1 MLLRQL
7 FEAPRTAVVAFGR
20 MNPPTIGHQ
29 KLVDKI
35 KSLPG
40 DHYVF
45 LSQSQKPKTDPL
57 SFEDKLRYAK
67 FFFPNVT
74 VGHPEVKTII
84 QAMQKLEQLGYD
96 SVVYVA
102 GSDRVDSFTK
112 LLNQYNGQA
121 DKSGNIP
128 YSFKS
133 IKIVSAGERDPDA
146 DGAEGMSASKMRQAA
161 VDNDLE
167 SFKQGVPQQ
176 ELADEMFAAV
186 KQGMGVKDE
195 ATAEGWFSGDPLPAP
210 EWLNDEN
217 KELWQ
222 KAEPTTK
229 DKRLVTQLKKLQR
242 FIQAGLVDE
251 ANQVITKEL
260 GLMQTESI
268 GSDIN
273 FPGFDSDEEKKKK
286 DKKKK
291 KSTSLL
297 SKLKNIVGIDESLFE
312 AATRADADAMIA
324 AIKTFQQA
332 AGLKADGIVGPDT
345 RAKAGEMMKDPA
357 QAKVVTTLQG
367 AIKGFQTKAGI
378 TADGKVGPQTMGAVN
393 TAQGLDATTGKP
405 APAEPATDPN
415 AKAGVDG
422 PGGEAP
428 AVAPQTP
435 ADATAKAGTAQTD
448 DPNAQKAQPED
459 PTKTTPVNNQQA
471 AATTK
476 PVNTAATANDKDG
489 TQPVEEPAA
498 TANDKDGLVQRRDE
512 LRRKEAN
519 SFLMPDEEKELRQ
532 IQDKISTVP
541 EPKADPAAAT
551 EPKADPEKPNSGSEY
566 TLDGKP
572 VSRDEYE
579 KKFGKDLSGR
589 TNDYNRLKNQIQGLS
604 KKASDEKQQW
614 TQQQLDDPKSPY
626 YRGVPADKRD
636 PKYPK
641 ELTAIDDKYAAEAKK
656 LQAQADKLSS
666 DPEVKKMIDAGG
678 DKFDRA
684 LNGDDDDFFN
694 TIEKPKGSP
703 EVEKARAK
711 IKKQK
716 DPFADDPEGDAA
728 FDKELDGDD
737 DDKEGTTTT
746 NTSSKDGNTTR
757 TSSSTSTVTRSG
769 GTSTTKKV
777 SGGGSTIRFSKQMM
791 DGPDT
796 AGLRAE
802 KKDLRKQ
809 MRAFGDEFDKN
820 NPKAGRFDYLDDPE
834 YQKLEAQM
842 DEYEGLAGKI
852 AKSQEVRH
860 PSGVVD
866 KDGNIKYNTKDG
878 SWDGEQFDPDR
889 KKKSRS

>member
-84 QAMQKLEQLGYD
+84 QAMQKLQQLGYED
-96 SVVYVA
+96 VVYVA
-102 GSDRVDSFTK
+102 GSDRVQSFED
-112 LLNQYNGQA
+112 LLNKYNGVA

-176 ELADEMFAAV
+176 EVADEMFAAV
-186 KQGMGVKDE
+186 RQGMGIKDE
-195 ATAEGWFSGDPLPAP
+195 ATTEGWFSGDPLPAP

-217 KELWQ
+217 KALWQ
-222 KAEPTTK
+222 KTEPTTK

-251 ANQVITKEL
+251 ANQVIAKEL
-260 GLMQTESI
+260 GIMQSESI

-273 FPGFDSDEEKKKK
+273 FPGYDSDEEKE
-286 DKKKK
+286 KKKK
-291 KSTSLL
+291 KKQKSSSLL

-332 AGLKADGIVGPDT
+332 AGLKADGIVGPNT

-405 APAEPATDPN
+405 AAAEPATDPN

-435 ADATAKAGTAQTD
+435 TDATAKAGTAQTD

-498 TANDKDGLVQRRDE
+498 TTTQ
-512 LRRKEAN
+512 
-519 SFLMPDEEKELRQ
+519 
-532 IQDKISTVP
+532 
-541 EPKADPAAAT
+541 PKAK
-551 EPKADPEKPNSGSEY
+551 PKAQATTTEPEKPNSGSEY

-579 KKFGKDLSGR
+579 KAFGKDLSGR

-604 KKASDEKQQW
+604 KKASDEKREW

-684 LNGDDDDFFN
+684 LAGDDDDFFN

-703 EVEKARAK
+703 EVEKARAR

-716 DPFADDPEGDAA
+716 DPFADDPEGDAE
-728 FDKELDGDD
+728 FDRLAAGDD
-737 DDKEGTTTT
+737 DDKPGTTTT
-746 NTSSKDGNTTR
+746 NTSTKDGNKTS

-769 GTSTTKKV
+769 GTSTTKSV
-777 SGGGSTIRFSKQMM
+777 SGGGSTTRFSKQMK

-796 AGLRAE
+796 AKVRAE
-802 KKDLRKQ
+802 KKELRSK
-809 MRAFGDEFDKN
+809 MRAFADEFDKN
-820 NPKAGRFDYLDDPE
+820 NPEAGRFDYLDSPE
-834 YQKLEAQM
+834 YEALEKEM
-842 DEYEGLAGKI
+842 DEFKGSDGKV
-852 AKSQEVRH
+852 AKSKVVMH
-860 PSGVVD
+860 PSGTVD
-866 KDGNIKYNTKDG
+866 RDGNIKYNTKDG
-878 SWDGEQFDPDR
+878 SWDGDQFDPDR
-889 KKKSRS
+889 KKKK

>member
-7 FEAPRTAVVAFGR
+7 FEEPRTAVVAYGR

-57 SFEDKLRYAK
+57 TFEDKLRYAK

-84 QAMQKLEQLGYD
+84 QALQKLEQLGYEN
-96 SVVYVA
+96 VVYVA
-102 GSDRVDSFTK
+102 GSDRVQAFED
-112 LLNQYNGQA
+112 LLNKYNGQA

-176 ELADEMFAAV
+176 EVADEMFAAV
-186 KQGMGVKDE
+186 RQGMGIKDSV
-195 ATAEGWFSGDPLPAP
+195 AAEGWFSGDPLPAP

-217 KELWQ
+217 KSLWQ
-222 KAEPTTK
+222 KTEPTTK

-251 ANQVITKEL
+251 ANQVIAKEL
-260 GLMQTESI
+260 GIMQSESI

-273 FPGFDSDEEKKKK
+273 FPGFDSDEEKE
-286 DKKKK
+286 KKKK
-291 KSTSLL
+291 KKQKSSSLL

-332 AGLKADGIVGPDT
+332 AGLKADGIVGPNT

-405 APAEPATDPN
+405 AADTAAPAEPKDATT
-415 AKAGVDG
+415 
-422 PGGEAP
+422 P
-428 AVAPQTP
+428 AEKPQTP
-435 ADATAKAGTAQTD
+435 ADATAKAGDAQVT
-448 DPNAQKAQPED
+448 DPNAQKAKPED
-459 PTKTTPVNNQQA
+459 PGKTTPVNNNQA
-471 AATTK
+471 TAKAE
-476 PVNTAATANDKDG
+476 PVDTAATANDKDG
-489 TQPVEEPAA
+489 TQPVEKPAA
-498 TANDKDGLVQRRDE
+498 TVNDKDRLVQRRDE

-519 SFLMPDEEKELRQ
+519 SFLMPDEETELRQ
-532 IQDKISTVP
+532 IVDRL
-541 EPKADPAAAT
+541 EPAAAT
-551 EPKADPEKPNSGSEY
+551 EPKAEPEAPNSGSEY

-604 KKASDEKQQW
+604 KKASDEKREW

-626 YRGVPADKRD
+626 YRGVPTDKRD

-684 LNGDDDDFFN
+684 LAGDDDDFFD
-694 TIEKPKGSP
+694 TIKRPKGSP

-728 FDKELDGDD
+728 FDKALDGDD
-737 DDKEGTTTT
+737 DDEEGTTTT
-746 NTSSKDGNTTR
+746 NKTSNDGNTTR

-769 GTSTTKKV
+769 GQSTTKKV
-777 SGGGSTIRFSKQMM
+777 SGGGSTIRFAKKMK

-796 AGLRAE
+796 ADLKAE
-802 KKDLRKQ
+802 KKELRKK
-809 MRAFGDEFDKN
+809 MRDFADQYDKD
-820 NPKAGRFDYLDDPE
+820 NPNAGRFDYLDSS
-834 YQKLEAQM
+834 
-842 DEYEGLAGKI
+842 EYEALEKEMDAYKGTDGKI
-852 AKSQEVRH
+852 AKSQVVLH

-866 KDGNIKYNTKDG
+866 KDGNIKYNTQSG
-878 SWDGEQFDPDR
+878 TWDGEQFNPDSM
-889 KKKSRS
+889 KG

>member
-7 FEAPRTAVVAFGR
+7 FEEPRTAVVAYGR

-57 SFEDKLRYAK
+57 TFEDKLRYAK

-84 QAMQKLEQLGYD
+84 QALQKLEQLGYEN
-96 SVVYVA
+96 VVYVA
-102 GSDRVDSFTK
+102 GSDRVQAFED
-112 LLNQYNGQA
+112 LLNKYNGQA

-176 ELADEMFAAV
+176 EVADEMFAAV
-186 KQGMGVKDE
+186 RQGMGIKDSV
-195 ATAEGWFSGDPLPAP
+195 AAEGWFSGDPLPAP

-217 KELWQ
+217 KALWQ
-222 KAEPTTK
+222 KTEPTTK

-251 ANQVITKEL
+251 ANQVIAKEL
-260 GLMQTESI
+260 GIMQSESI

-273 FPGFDSDEEKKKK
+273 FPGFDSDEEKE
-286 DKKKK
+286 KKKK
-291 KSTSLL
+291 KKQKSSSLL

-332 AGLKADGIVGPDT
+332 AGLKADGIVGPNT
-345 RAKAGEMMKDPA
+345 RAKAGEMIKDPA
-357 QAKVVTTLQG
+357 QAKVVTTLQS

-393 TAQGLDATTGKP
+393 TAQGLDSTTGKK
-405 APAEPATDPN
+405 APAEPAADPN

-422 PGGEAP
+422 PGGETP
-428 AVAPQTP
+428 AVTPQTP
-435 ADATAKAGTAQTD
+435 TDATAKAGTAQAT

-459 PTKTTPVNNQQA
+459 PEKTTPVNNKQA
-471 AATTK
+471 TATTE
-476 PVNTAATANDKDG
+476 PVDTAATANDKDG
-489 TQPVEEPAA
+489 TQPVEKP
-498 TANDKDGLVQRRDE
+498 
-512 LRRKEAN
+512 
-519 SFLMPDEEKELRQ
+519 
-532 IQDKISTVP
+532 VP
-541 EPKADPAAAT
+541 KPAAAT
-551 EPKADPEKPNSGSEY
+551 TQQQPEEPNSGSEY
-566 TLDGKP
+566 ELDGKS

-589 TNDYNRLKNQIQGLS
+589 TNDYNRLKTQIQGLS
-604 KKASDEKQQW
+604 KKASDEKREW

-626 YRGVPADKRD
+626 YRGVPTDKRD

-684 LNGDDDDFFN
+684 LAGDDDDFFD
-694 TIEKPKGSP
+694 TIKRPKGSP
-703 EVEKARAK
+703 EVEKIRAK

-728 FDKELDGDD
+728 FDKALDGDD
-737 DDKEGTTTT
+737 DDEEGTTTT
-746 NTSSKDGNTTR
+746 NKTSNDGNTTR

-769 GTSTTKKV
+769 GQSTTKKV
-777 SGGGSTIRFSKQMM
+777 SGGGSTIRFAKKMK

-796 AGLRAE
+796 ADLKAE
-802 KKDLRKQ
+802 KKELRKK
-809 MRAFGDEFDKN
+809 MRDFADQYDKD
-820 NPKAGRFDYLDDPE
+820 NPNAGNFDYLDSS
-834 YQKLEAQM
+834 
-842 DEYEGLAGKI
+842 EYEALEKEMDAYKGSDGKI
-852 AKSQEVRH
+852 AKSQVVLH

-866 KDGNIKYNTKDG
+866 KDGNIKYNTKSG
-878 SWDGEQFDPDR
+878 TWDGEQFNPDSM
-889 KKKSRS
+889 KG

>member
-45 LSQSQKPKTDPL
+45 LSQTQKPKTDPL

-84 QAMQKLEQLGYD
+84 QAMQKLEQLGYED
-96 SVVYVA
+96 VVYVA
-102 GSDRVDSFTK
+102 GSDRVDSFTN

-133 IKIVSAGERDPDA
+133 IKVVSAGERDPDA

-161 VDNDLE
+161 ADNDLE

-186 KQGMGVKDE
+186 RQGMGVKDE
-195 ATAEGWFSGDPLPAP
+195 ATTEGWFSGDPLPAP

-217 KELWQ
+217 KALWQ
-222 KAEPTTK
+222 KTEPTTK
-229 DKRLVTQLKKLQR
+229 NKRLVTQLKKLQR

-251 ANQVITKEL
+251 ANQVIAKEL
-260 GLMQTESI
+260 GIMQSESM

-273 FPGFDSDEEKKKK
+273 FPGFDSDEEKE
-286 DKKKK
+286 KKKK
-291 KSTSLL
+291 KKQKSSSLL

-332 AGLKADGIVGPDT
+332 AGLKADGIVGPNT

-405 APAEPATDPN
+405 AAAEPDPAATADTTT
-415 AKAGVDG
+415 
-422 PGGEAP
+422 P
-428 AVAPQTP
+428 AATAQTP
-435 ADATAKAGTAQTD
+435 ADATAQAGKPQAD
-448 DPNAQKAQPED
+448 DPNAQKAKPED
-459 PTKTTPVNNQQA
+459 PAKTTPVNNKQA
-471 AATTK
+471 TATTE
-476 PVNTAATANDKDG
+476 PVDTAATANNKDG
-489 TQPVEEPAA
+489 TQPVEKPTATTTEP
-498 TANDKDGLVQRRDE
+498 
-512 LRRKEAN
+512 
-519 SFLMPDEEKELRQ
+519 EEK
-532 IQDKISTVP
+532 
-541 EPKADPAAAT
+541 PKAAAADT
-551 EPKADPEKPNSGSEY
+551 APEKPNSGSEY

-579 KKFGKDLSGR
+579 KAFGKDLSGR

-604 KKASDEKQQW
+604 KKASDEKREW
-614 TQQQLDDPKSPY
+614 TQQQLDDPDSPY
-626 YRGVPADKRD
+626 YRGVPADDRD
-636 PKYPK
+636 PDYPK

-656 LQAQADKLSS
+656 LQAQADKLAS

-684 LNGDDDDFFN
+684 LAGDEDDFFD
-694 TIEKPKGSP
+694 TIKRPKGSP

-728 FDKELDGDD
+728 FDKALDGDD
-737 DDKEGTTTT
+737 DDEPGTKTT
-746 NTSSKDGNTTR
+746 NTTSKDGNTTS
-757 TSSSTSTVTRSG
+757 TSTSTSTVTRSG

-777 SGGGSTIRFSKQMM
+777 SGGGSTTRFSKQMK

-796 AGLRAE
+796 AELKAE
-802 KKDLRKQ
+802 KKELRKK
-809 MRAFGDEFDKN
+809 MRDFADQYDKD
-820 NPKAGRFDYLDDPE
+820 NPGAGNFDYLDSPE
-834 YQKLEAQM
+834 YEALEKEM
-842 DEYEGLAGKI
+842 DAYKGMDGKI
-852 AKSQEVRH
+852 AQSEVVLH
-860 PSGVVD
+860 PSGTVD
-866 KDGNIKYNTKDG
+866 RDGNIKYNTKDG
-878 SWDGEQFDPDR
+878 TWDGEQFDPDR
-889 KKKSRS
+889 KKKK

>member
-7 FEAPRTAVVAFGR
+7 FEAPRTAVLAFGR

-84 QAMQKLEQLGYD
+84 QAMQKLQQLGYED
-96 SVVYVA
+96 VVYVA
-102 GSDRVDSFTK
+102 GSDRVQSFED
-112 LLNQYNGQA
+112 LLNKYNGVA

-186 KQGMGVKDE
+186 RQGMGIKDE
-195 ATAEGWFSGDPLPAP
+195 ATAEGWFGFGKGDPLEAP
-210 EWLNDEN
+210 KWLNDEN
-217 KELWQ
+217 KALWQ
-222 KAEPTTK
+222 KTEPTTK

-242 FIQAGLVDE
+242 FIQAGLTDQ
-251 ANQVITKEL
+251 ANQVVAKEL
-260 GLMQTESI
+260 RMMQSES
-268 GSDIN
+268 
-273 FPGFDSDEEKKKK
+273 
-286 DKKKK
+286 
-291 KSTSLL
+291 
-297 SKLKNIVGIDESLFE
+297 IDESLTE
-312 AATRADADAMIA
+312 AATRADADAMVA

-332 AGLKADGIVGPDT
+332 AGLKADGIVGPNT

-378 TADGKVGPQTMGAVN
+378 AADGKVGPQTMGAVN

-428 AVAPQTP
+428 AVAPQTT

-471 AATTK
+471 AATTE
-476 PVNTAATANDKDG
+476 PVATTTPANAKDKTA
-489 TQPVEEPAA
+489 PAP
-498 TANDKDGLVQRRDE
+498 KV
-512 LRRKEAN
+512 
-519 SFLMPDEEKELRQ
+519 
-532 IQDKISTVP
+532 STGQ
-541 EPKADPAAAT
+541 T
-551 EPKADPEKPNSGSEY
+551 EKPNSGSDY

-589 TNDYNRLKNQIQGLS
+589 TNDYNRLKTQIQGLS
-604 KKASDEKQQW
+604 KKASDEKREW
-614 TQQQLDDPKSPY
+614 TQAQLEDPDSPY
-626 YRGVPADKRD
+626 NKGVPSDKRS

-641 ELTAIDDKYAAEAKK
+641 ELTAIDNKYAAEAKK

-666 DPEVKKMIDAGG
+666 DPAVKKMIDAGG

-684 LNGDDDDFFN
+684 LAGDTDDFFD
-694 TIEKPKGSP
+694 TIKKPKGSP
-703 EVEKARAK
+703 GVEKVRSK
-711 IKKQK
+711 IK

-728 FDKELDGDD
+728 FDKLAAGDD
-737 DDKEGTTTT
+737 DDEEGTTTT
-746 NTSSKDGNTTR
+746 NKSSKDGDD
-757 TSSSTSTVTRSG
+757 TSSSTSKVTRSG
-769 GTSTTKKV
+769 GTTTTKTV
-777 SGGGSTIRFSKQMM
+777 SGGGSTTRFSKQMKG
-791 DGPDT
+791 GPDT
-796 AGLRAE
+796 AKLQAE
-802 KKDLRKQ
+802 RKALRKQ
-809 MRAFGDEFDKN
+809 MRDFADQYDEK
-820 NPKAGRFDYLDDPE
+820 NPKAGFSAAFETPE
-834 YQKLEAQM
+834 YLKLEAEK
-842 DEYEGLAGKI
+842 DTYTGSDGKI
-852 AKSQEVRH
+852 AKSKEVKH
-860 PSGVVD
+860 PSGVVNR
-866 KDGNIKYNTKDG
+866 DGTIKYNTKSG
-878 SWDGEQFDPDR
+878 TWDGDQYEP
-889 KKKSRS
+889 RS